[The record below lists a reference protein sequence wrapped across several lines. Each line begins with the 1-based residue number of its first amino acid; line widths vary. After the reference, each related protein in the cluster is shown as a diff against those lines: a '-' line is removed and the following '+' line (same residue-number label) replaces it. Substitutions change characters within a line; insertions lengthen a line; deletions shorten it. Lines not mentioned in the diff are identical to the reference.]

1 MKLERLIFCFFFIT
15 TTISCQ
21 KATELP
27 EVITREPIRSDY
39 DVTLKG
45 EVISTGD
52 DITTRGVCWS
62 NSPNPNTDDDNW
74 QLDSQRGLGEFS
86 ITVEGIEANNNYF
99 FKAFAVNS
107 LGISYGEELKFRGPY
122 DNVNNALVNSR
133 GCIEC
138 DNYSVGDTFLLEQN
152 IYVVADISMLTDAI
166 SSGEDLTKF
175 CTSKI
180 TNMKKLFQNRNNFN
194 QNISSWDVSNVTRM
208 EYCFDGATSFNADI
222 GNWDV
227 GNVNNSYSMFRNAES
242 FNQDIG
248 NWEVSLMTNMIFMF
262 FNATS
267 FNQDLSQ
274 WCVPDIISTPNDFS
288 TNSALSVNN
297 LPVWGTCP

>member
-1 MKLERLIFCFFFIT
+1 MKLERLIFCFFLII

-62 NSPNPNTDDDNW
+62 KSPNPNTDNDNW
-74 QLDSQRGLGEFS
+74 QLDSQRGQEFS
-86 ITVEGIEANNNYF
+86 ITVEGIEANKTIF
-99 FKAFAVNS
+99 QGLCCEFIR
-107 LGISYGEELKFRGPY
+107 ISYGEELKFRGPY
-122 DNVNNALVNSR
+122 DNANNALVNSR

-194 QNISSWDVSNVTRM
+194 QNISS
-208 EYCFDGATSFNADI
+208 Y
-222 GNWDV
+222 
-227 GNVNNSYSMFRNAES
+227 
-242 FNQDIG
+242 
-248 NWEVSLMTNMIFMF
+248 L
-262 FNATS
+262 
-267 FNQDLSQ
+267 
-274 WCVPDIISTPNDFS
+274 
-288 TNSALSVNN
+288 
-297 LPVWGTCP
+297 